1 MPSIICAGCLS
12 SIESRQYLRCLVCT
26 DTYDLQCANVSE
38 KRFYNT
44 MTSDHKSAWKCQR
57 CVCRQPKGDNTN
69 TPVRGTVA
77 ESNDNMT
84 ANDSINNSNFD
95 ACSNQCGLTA
105 YDNVT
110 LRRHQTSRSNSIAL
124 SCNTEDDNICMTSIR
139 NTIREELQQALSE
152 RLSNLI
158 SKAVEN
164 HFASISNKFTQ
175 LENRLTTFEA
185 KLGLVANATCMIQN
199 SMAPPPG
206 NPHKTKKSKAAS
218 SMKGSSKPV
227 VTMSG
232 PSKPVQLEPVPSVR
246 RSSKAEITS
255 YSEPDLPRPLLRAT
269 NATASS
275 NPDDEGWTEVK
286 RPRKL
291 LNIKRGTATPGTT
304 QLEAS
309 ERSLYI
315 HAYYL
320 KIGTTDDRVRAHLEV
335 VCGEDVCTV
344 ETLKARGNY
353 ASFKLTVPS
362 RYAEKVM
369 DPGNWA
375 KDIAL
380 KPWRQLFRSKNPES
394 ATQN

>member
-1 MPSIICAGCLS
+1 MPSTTCAGCLS
-12 SIESRQYLRCLVCT
+12 SIESRQYLRCLICT

-44 MTSDHKSAWKCQR
+44 MTSDHKREWKCQR

-77 ESNDNMT
+77 ESSNNMT
-84 ANDSINNSNFD
+84 ANDSLNISNFD
-95 ACSNQCGLTA
+95 ACSNQCGSTA

-110 LRRHQTSRSNSIAL
+110 LRRHQTNRSDSIAF
-124 SCNTEDDNICMTSIR
+124 SGNIEDDNICMTSIR

-164 HFASISNKFTQ
+164 HFASILSKFAQ

-185 KLGLVANATCMIQN
+185 KLELVANATCMLQN
-199 SMAPPPG
+199 SMAPPPV
-206 NPHKTKKSKAAS
+206 NPHKTKESKAGPS
-218 SMKGSSKPV
+218 KKGSSKPV
-227 VTMSG
+227 VTRPG
-232 PSKPVQLEPVPSVR
+232 PSQPVLTEPVPSVR
-246 RSSKAEITS
+246 RFSKAEITS
-255 YSEPDLPRPLLRAT
+255 HSEPDLPRPLSRAN

-275 NPDDEGWTEVK
+275 NPGDEGWTEVK

-291 LNIKRGTATPGTT
+291 LSVKRGTATPGTT

-320 KIGTTDDRVRAHLEV
+320 KIGTTANRVRAHLEV
-335 VCGEDVCTV
+335 VCGEDVCAV

-369 DPGNWA
+369 DPNNWA

-380 KPWRQLFRSKNPES
+380 KPWRQLFRSENPKS
-394 ATQN
+394 AKQI